1 MRRADHLTN
10 TERALTLA
18 LVLVAA
24 GCAPASLPCRDLVL
38 PRTTS
43 SSATPAPVAFRQET
57 ARPGDLRNASHEVEL
72 LARTDAPATSARK
85 TGARRPTPYRPALL
99 APPSQRGPP
108 AIG

>member
-24 GCAPASLPCRDLVL
+24 GCAPTSLPCRDLVL
-38 PRTTS
+38 PRTASAS
-43 SSATPAPVAFRQET
+43 STPAPAALRQE
-57 ARPGDLRNASHEVEL
+57 AAQPGDLRNASHEVEL
-72 LARTDAPATSARK
+72 LARTNAAATSADE
-85 TGARRPTPYRPALL
+85 TGARRTTPYRSTFL

-108 AIG
+108 ALG